1 MTTVDYILIIIAVV
15 IMVVGIYMII
25 RAILARKNDTN
36 SQAVERDKN
45 GIPIIPRHERKLVE
59 EPKPVSLGEIETII
73 IPNREHLKPVIH
85 DAPTATS
92 QNNFATTNTQQPVTL
107 DDYANDHLNDQAINY
122 EQDLAH
128 QPATQMISS
137 QQPIPTSHNSS
148 NTVNKPGILNN
159 PNADTQNSQQVEIPS
174 LHMDES
180 EDDVFSTLA
189 TATEKL
195 MPVIDTAQETEFA
208 DNSPM
213 LDHHLL
219 AEADQDQNSPLNH
232 AQENINITVVPK
244 NSQELIDGKT
254 ILSLVSQ
261 YGLKYGAMNMFH
273 RYENKDGSGILWF
286 SMMGIN
292 QEGIAPFDLNL
303 LPTSHYYGLV
313 LFLSLPHPKAT
324 QGFDTMMSVVNLIAN
339 DLNAQI
345 LDENNE
351 ILTRERR
358 QQLRAEVQEYQASMR

>member
-15 IMVVGIYMII
+15 IMVVGLYMII
-25 RAILARKNDTN
+25 RGILARKDNAN
-36 SQAVERDKN
+36 SQAIIRDKN
-45 GIPIIPRHERKLVE
+45 GIPIIPRHERNLVE
-59 EPKPVSLGEIETII
+59 PSDPVQIEESETII
-73 IPNREHLKPVIH
+73 TPDREKLQPVIH
-85 DAPTATS
+85 EDSKVPVASGSFGAAQNPQAATIEDYE
-92 QNNFATTNTQQPVTL
+92 QQPQYESDNDYEPASTPSKVTPFSNPL
-107 DDYANDHLNDQAINY
+107 NTASAQDSAVEKQTITDMELAGLHIDD
-122 EQDLAH
+122 
-128 QPATQMISS
+128 
-137 QQPIPTSHNSS
+137 
-148 NTVNKPGILNN
+148 G
-159 PNADTQNSQQVEIPS
+159 
-174 LHMDES
+174 

-189 TATEKL
+189 SATEKL
-195 MPVIDTAQETEFA
+195 MPVIETAEETEFA

-232 AQENINITVVPK
+232 AQENINITLIPK
-244 NSQELIDGKT
+244 NNYEFIEGKT

-286 SMMGIN
+286 SMMGVDQNGVIT
-292 QEGIAPFDLNL
+292 PFDLNL
-303 LPTSHYYGLV
+303 LPTSRYSGLV

-324 QGFDTMMSVVNLIAN
+324 QGFDTMMSVVNLISN
-339 DLNAQI
+339 DLNALI

-358 QQLRAEVQEYQASMR
+358 QQLRTEVQEYQAAMREAR

>member
-15 IMVVGIYMII
+15 IMVVGLYLII
-25 RAILARKNDTN
+25 RAILARKDNDN
-36 SQAVERDKN
+36 SQSIVRDKN
-45 GIPIIPRHERKLVE
+45 GIPIIPRHQRNVVE
-59 EPKPVSLGEIETII
+59 DSETLKIEESETII
-73 IPNREHLKPVIH
+73 VPDREHLQPVIH
-85 DAPTATS
+85 EDDSRIDTRAEDRYEPQYTPQYES
-92 QNNFATTNTQQPVTL
+92 TNEHESIPQ
-107 DDYANDHLNDQAINY
+107 
-122 EQDLAH
+122 
-128 QPATQMISS
+128 S
-137 QQPIPTSHNSS
+137 QQPISPFSNPS
-148 NTVNKPGILNN
+148 NTQGVI
-159 PNADTQNSQQVEIPS
+159 PNSGNTDRMTADPHLAQ
-174 LHMDES
+174 LHVDDN

-189 TATEKL
+189 SATEKL
-195 MPVIDTAQETEFA
+195 MPVIETAEETEFA

-232 AQENINITVVPK
+232 AEENINITLMPR
-244 NSQELIDGKT
+244 NNYELIDGKT

-273 RYENKDGSGILWF
+273 RYEHKDGSGILWF

-292 QEGIAPFDLNL
+292 QEGITPFDLNQ
-303 LPTSHYYGLV
+303 LPTSKYNGLV

-339 DLNAQI
+339 DLNALI

-358 QQLRAEVQEYQASMR
+358 QQLRAEVQEYQANRR

>member
-15 IMVVGIYMII
+15 IMVVGLYIII
-25 RAILARKNDTN
+25 RGILARKDNTS
-36 SQAVERDKN
+36 SQAIIRDKN
-45 GIPIIPRHERKLVE
+45 GIPIIPRHERNLVE
-59 EPKPVSLGEIETII
+59 QSDPVQIEESETII
-73 IPNREHLKPVIH
+73 TPDREQLQPVIH
-85 DAPTATS
+85 EDSSVPVANAASQVATIE
-92 QNNFATTNTQQPVTL
+92 
-107 DDYANDHLNDQAINY
+107 DY
-122 EQDLAH
+122 EQEAQYELDNGYESASTTAKTTPFSNPLNTAST
-128 QPATQMISS
+128 QDPATEKQITDMELAGLQI
-137 QQPIPTSHNSS
+137 
-148 NTVNKPGILNN
+148 
-159 PNADTQNSQQVEIPS
+159 D
-174 LHMDES
+174 DS

-189 TATEKL
+189 SATEKL
-195 MPVIDTAQETEFA
+195 MPVIETAEETEFA

-232 AQENINITVVPK
+232 AQENINITLIPK
-244 NSQELIDGKT
+244 NEYEFIDGKT

-286 SMMGIN
+286 SMMGVD
-292 QEGIAPFDLNL
+292 QDGIITPFDLNL
-303 LPTSHYYGLV
+303 LPTSRYSGLV

-324 QGFDTMMSVVNLIAN
+324 QGFDTMMSVVNLISN
-339 DLNAQI
+339 DLNALI

-358 QQLRAEVQEYQASMR
+358 QQLRTEVQEYQAAMRNER